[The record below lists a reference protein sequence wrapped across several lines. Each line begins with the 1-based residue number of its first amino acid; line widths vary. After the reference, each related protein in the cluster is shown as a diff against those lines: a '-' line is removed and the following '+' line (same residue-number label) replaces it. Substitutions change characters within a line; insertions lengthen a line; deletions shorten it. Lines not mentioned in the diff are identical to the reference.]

1 MTGGAGAIGSAI
13 VEALTAD
20 GWHAIVLD
28 RGAADADPGGAVD
41 AKASGAA
48 DADPGRATDADPPL
62 PRDAGDF
69 HAVDLA
75 DPDAVA
81 AVAERIGSCDA
92 LVHAAAAFDR
102 FDLAGLDL
110 ATWHAV
116 QAVNVEAALLLAQ
129 TFAPGM
135 ARRRF
140 GRIVFVTSNT
150 VMRPPAPDL
159 LPYVASKAA
168 LEGIVRTLAL
178 ELGPGGIT
186 VNAVAPGLTR
196 TPAAQ
201 AGMPPELYDDVRA
214 GQAIPRTL
222 EPPDIAGAAA
232 FLASD
237 RAAAITGQ
245 TITVDGGLVFR

>member
-1 MTGGAGAIGSAI
+1 MTGGAGAIGGAI

-20 GWHAIVLD
+20 GWHGIVLD
-28 RGAADADPGGAVD
+28 RGAADAA
-41 AKASGAA
+41 GAA
-48 DADPGRATDADPPL
+48 DSGRTAYAHRPP
-62 PRDAGDF
+62 RREAADF
-69 HAVDLA
+69 HSVDLA
-75 DPDAVA
+75 DPAAVT
-81 AVAERIGSCDA
+81 AVAERIGACDA
-92 LVHAAAAFDR
+92 FVHAAAAFDR

-110 ATWHAV
+110 ATWRAV

-129 TFAPGM
+129 AFAPGM
-135 ARRRF
+135 ATRGF

-150 VMRPPAPDL
+150 VMRPPAADL

-168 LEGIVRTLAL
+168 LEGIVRSLAL
-178 ELGPGGIT
+178 ELGPSRIT

-201 AGMPPELYDDVRA
+201 AGMPPEIYDDVRTR
-214 GQAIPRTL
+214 QAIPRTL
-222 EPPDIAGAAA
+222 EPPDIAGAVA